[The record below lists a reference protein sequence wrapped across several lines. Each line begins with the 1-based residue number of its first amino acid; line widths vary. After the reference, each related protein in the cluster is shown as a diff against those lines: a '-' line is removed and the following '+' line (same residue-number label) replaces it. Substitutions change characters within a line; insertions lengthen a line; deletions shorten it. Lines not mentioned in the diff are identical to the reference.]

1 MAEAEQTM
9 EQRLGRVSFTPGAGK
24 TSDRIF
30 VHDYVLEVEIG
41 VHHHEKGV
49 TQRVRFSV
57 DIDLTPAPS
66 TLDDDIER
74 TLDYDFVI
82 NGIKALIAQGHINL
96 VETLAEDVA
105 QHCLTHERAARVVV
119 VIEKLDKDPGAVGV
133 KIVREKREG

>member
-1 MAEAEQTM
+1 M
-9 EQRLGRVSFTPGAGK
+9 EQRLGHVSTASGTGEPL
-24 TSDRIF
+24 DRIF

-57 DIDLTPAPS
+57 DIDIALDHE
-66 TLDDDIER
+66 TLDDDIGQ

-82 NGIKALIAQGHINL
+82 DGIKAIISRGHINL

-105 QHCLTHERAARVVV
+105 GHCVSHPRAQRVEVTV
-119 VIEKLDKDPGAVGV
+119 EKLDKDPGAVGV
-133 KIVREKREG
+133 RIIRRK

>member
-1 MAEAEQTM
+1 MK
-9 EQRLGRVSFTPGAGK
+9 QRLGRVSFTPGAGN
-24 TSDRIF
+24 TLDRIF
-30 VHDYVLEVEIG
+30 VHDFVLEVEIG
-41 VHHHEKGV
+41 VHHNEKGV

-57 DIDLTPAPS
+57 EIDLVPS
-66 TLDDDIER
+66 PDRLDDDIER

-82 NGIKALIAQGHINL
+82 NGIKALIARGHINL

-105 QHCLTHERAARVVV
+105 QHCLTHERAARVMV